1 MMQQPYTI
9 TPDMHEMVGTASSTN
24 CLLRLGVQSD
34 EVEQSADQLRR
45 RMLYRSIVDSLVTC
59 DAVVAFAH

>member
-9 TPDMHEMVGTASSTN
+9 TPDMHEMVGTASPTN

-34 EVEQSADQLRR
+34 EVERSADQLQRR
-45 RMLYRSIVDSLVTC
+45 ILYRSIVDFLVTC
-59 DAVVAFAH
+59 DAVIAFAN